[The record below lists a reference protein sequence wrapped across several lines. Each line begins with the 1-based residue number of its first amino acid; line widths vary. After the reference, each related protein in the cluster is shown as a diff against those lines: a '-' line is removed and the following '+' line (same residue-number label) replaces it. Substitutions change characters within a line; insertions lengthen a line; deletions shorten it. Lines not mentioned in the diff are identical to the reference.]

1 MRNVAF
7 IAAASVAVLLTGC
20 GKQEPE
26 SSGAPPIMRQLT
38 EVQYRSVIADVFGPD
53 VKIAGTFNP
62 TPREEGLM
70 AVGAAR
76 ATITPSAFERF
87 DKLAR
92 LIAAQVVDASNR
104 DMLVPCKPVAA
115 KAPDDACATTF
126 FKKVGRLLFRRPLNQ
141 DEIGRQVKLAAE
153 VTKTTGSFYD
163 GLAAGLSGMLV
174 APDFLLIGDLVE
186 QDPDD
191 ASRKRLTAYS
201 IASRLSFFLW
211 NASPDDALLTAA
223 EKGELSTERGLAKQ
237 VDRMLKSPRL
247 EAGVRALFADM
258 LGFDGLQ
265 RLQKDPLIYPAFG
278 LYAADDSGEQT
289 LRTIVDQLVVN
300 DGDYRDLFTTRKT
313 FLSQALGL
321 VYRVPV
327 ETKDGWEPYEFPEG
341 DPHVGIQS
349 HLSLLALN
357 SHPGR
362 SSATLRGKAVR
373 ELLLCQKVPDPPANV
388 DFTLISDSANPV
400 HKTARSR
407 LEAHNLD
414 ASCAGC
420 HKLMDPIG
428 LSLENFDGAGQF
440 RKDENGEPIITTGE
454 LDGIPFNDSQELGK
468 AIHANP
474 ALNSCLVNRVY
485 AFAGGHAAQPAERP
499 LLEYIEKKFIADGYR
514 LKPLLRTIATSEGF
528 YAVGGKSTAAA
539 EASVKP

>member
-1 MRNVAF
+1 MRNVAL
-7 IAAASVAVLLTGC
+7 IAAASAAVLLSAC
-20 GKQEPE
+20 GKSEPQT
-26 SSGAPPIMRQLT
+26 SGTQPLVRQLT
-38 EVQYRSVIADVFGPD
+38 EVQYRAVIADVFGPD
-53 VKIAGTFNP
+53 VKIAGNFYP
-62 TPREEGLM
+62 TPREDGLM
-70 AVGAAR
+70 AVGASR
-76 ATITPSAFERF
+76 ATITPSAFERY

-104 DMLVPCKPVAA
+104 DVLVPCKPASA
-115 KAPDDACATTF
+115 KAADDACATTF
-126 FKKVGRLLFRRPLNQ
+126 FSKVGRLLFRRPLTQ
-141 DEIGRQVKLAAE
+141 DEIGRQVKLADE

-174 APDFLLIGDLVE
+174 APDFLLIGDMVE
-186 QDPDD
+186 PDPDD
-191 ASRKRLTAYS
+191 TGRKRLTAYS

-211 NASPDDALLTAA
+211 NASPDDMLLTAA
-223 EKGELSTERGLAKQ
+223 EKGELHSDRGLAKQ

-247 EAGVRALFADM
+247 EAGMRALFADM
-258 LGFDGLQ
+258 LGFDGLA

-278 LYAADDSGEQT
+278 LSAADDAGEQT
-289 LRTIVDQLVVN
+289 LRTIVDQLVVH

-313 FLSQALGL
+313 FLSQPLGL

-327 ETKDGWEPYEFPEG
+327 ETTSGWEPYEFPAG
-341 DPHVGIQS
+341 DQHVGIQS
-349 HLSLLALN
+349 QLSLLALY

-388 DFTLISDSANPV
+388 DFTLVSDSANPV

-407 LEAHNLD
+407 LDAHSTD
-414 ASCAGC
+414 PSCSGC

-428 LSLENFDGAGQF
+428 LSLENFDGAGQY
-440 RKDENGEPIITTGE
+440 RTSENGEKIDTSGV
-454 LDGIPFNDSQELGK
+454 LDGIAFQNPEELGK
-468 AIHANP
+468 ALHQNA

-485 AFAGGHAAQPAERP
+485 AFAGGHTPQPADRP
-499 LLEYIEKKFIADGYR
+499 LLEYIEKKFVADGYR

-528 YAVGGKSTAAA
+528 YAVGGKTSATA
-539 EASVKP
+539 EASVTP